1 MFYKVFVNYSYSRST
16 SSTNL
21 FKISINRLISAKGDR
36 PSIDN
41 PSLNFLF
48 PASKDF
54 NHSVVCKKL
63 CIEKLKFHHK
73 RFESLKPIKRLI
85 NYSAK
90 DTMIKKDIGIF
101 YPDIFILIDVFRL
114 LVLPYDFHTV
124 ALRI

>member
-1 MFYKVFVNYSYSRST
+1 VFYKVFVNYSYSRST

-41 PSLNFLF
+41 PSLNFLYSA
-48 PASKDF
+48 PKDF
-54 NHSVVCKKL
+54 NHSVVCKKI

-73 RFESLKPIKRLI
+73 RFESLKPIKSLI

-90 DTMIKKDIGIF
+90 DTMIKKRSGF
-101 YPDIFILIDVFRL
+101 FIPTSLF
-114 LVLPYDFHTV
+114 
-124 ALRI
+124 